1 MSKVSFKDIIG
12 KLWGAIALEQR
23 SSAAEYSEQSSPAQ
37 SAGKGEKPMKVRNN
51 TDAPC
56 AKSVHWHHVFLVSLH
71 FIVFVLSAFSQ
82 SFTIDSAAAGALP
95 EAFR

>member
-23 SSAAEYSEQSSPAQ
+23 SSVAEYSEQSIPAQ
-37 SAGKGEKPMKVRNN
+37 AVGKGEKPMKVKNN
-51 TDAPC
+51 TDAPS
-56 AKSVHWHHVFLVSLH
+56 AKSLHWHHVILVSLH
-71 FIVFVLSAFSQ
+71 LVVFVLSAFSQ